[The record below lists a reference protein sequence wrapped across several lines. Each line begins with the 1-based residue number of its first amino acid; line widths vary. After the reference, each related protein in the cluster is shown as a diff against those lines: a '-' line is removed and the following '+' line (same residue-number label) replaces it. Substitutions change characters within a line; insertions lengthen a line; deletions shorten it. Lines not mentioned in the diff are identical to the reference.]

1 MASLLTRFWQD
12 RRGQD
17 FTEYALIGGLVAT
30 LAVAIIPDMFS
41 IVTHIEETLMT
52 VLDSAVDAATLK

>member
-1 MASLLTRFWQD
+1 MASLLTRLWQD

-17 FTEYALIGGLVAT
+17 ITEYALIGGLVAT

-41 IVTHIEETLMT
+41 IVTHIEGTLMT

>member
-1 MASLLTRFWQD
+1 MASLLTRLWQD

-17 FTEYALIGGLVAT
+17 VTEYALIGGLVAT

-41 IVTHIEETLMT
+41 IVTHIEETLIT
-52 VLDSAVDAATLK
+52 VLESAVDAATVK

>member
-1 MASLLTRFWQD
+1 MASLLTRLWQD

-17 FTEYALIGGLVAT
+17 ITEYALIGGLVAT

-41 IVTHIEETLMT
+41 IVTHIEETLIT
-52 VLDSAVDAATLK
+52 VLQSAVDAATLN

>member
-1 MASLLTRFWQD
+1 MASLLTKLWQD

-17 FTEYALIGGLVAT
+17 ITEYALIGGLVAT

-41 IVTHIEETLMT
+41 IVTHIEETLIT
-52 VLDSAVDAATLK
+52 VLQSAVDAATLN

>member
-1 MASLLTRFWQD
+1 MASLLTRLWQD

-17 FTEYALIGGLVAT
+17 ITEYALIGGLVAT

-52 VLDSAVDAATLK
+52 VLDSAVDAATVK

>member
-1 MASLLTRFWQD
+1 MASLLTRLWQD

-17 FTEYALIGGLVAT
+17 VTEYALIGGLVAT
-30 LAVAIIPDMFS
+30 LAVAIIPDMFA
-41 IVTHIEETLMT
+41 IVTHIEETLIT

>member
-1 MASLLTRFWQD
+1 MASLLTKLWQD

-17 FTEYALIGGLVAT
+17 ITEYALIGGLVAT